1 MTAAVAPPDAPPTEV
16 AAPEPTPAG
25 KPVPY
30 WAGLLLSVFAG
41 AALLLSFPSYS
52 LWWLAPFGVA
62 ASALAVHR
70 RRPRTGAL
78 FGFITGVVFF
88 APLLSWTSTH
98 VGPWPWLLLVGL
110 QAAYFALQGLALAVV
125 SPVVDRW
132 RWSWPLVVGVLWVG
146 QEALRGRTPFGGF
159 PWGRLAFSQA
169 DAPTLR
175 LAALGGAPLVTFV
188 VAVTGGLLLLALAR
202 AFPRRLAPPQTTPK
216 RQTTADVS
224 ADPLGLGWI
233 RDDGRIFDQD
243 STQNPDP
250 APNPAQAALA
260 SGRRWVAVLAVV
272 GAAAL
277 TVVGYAVPLSTPDG
291 PTVTVAI
298 VQGNVPRM
306 GLDFNAQRRAVLD
319 NHVSATEELAA
330 DVASGKRPKPDLVI
344 WPENS
349 SDIDP
354 LRNAD
359 AADAIDRAARAIG
372 VPILVGSVLSGQ
384 QEGQVYNVGLVWE
397 AGQGVTARYTKQHP
411 VPFAEYMPLRRWI
424 EPIAKIVTDKAG
436 LLRSDFQP
444 GDTSGVLTMGP
455 ATIGDVICFEIAYD
469 GLVRDT
475 VTDGAGLLVVQTNN
489 ATFNVD
495 EARQQLAM
503 VRLRAVEHGRESL
516 MSSTVGIS
524 GFVDASGEVHQAT
537 GFFTRDVQV
546 RQLHEGTGTTLAT
559 RLAYWPELVLS
570 VAAIAVLAGAVVLRR
585 RSRG

>member
-1 MTAAVAPPDAPPTEV
+1 M
-16 AAPEPTPAG
+16 
-25 KPVPY
+25 
-30 WAGLLLSVFAG
+30 
-41 AALLLSFPSYS
+41 LLSFPSYS
-52 LWWLAPFGVA
+52 VWWLAPFGVA
-62 ASALAVHR
+62 AAALAVHR

-132 RWSWPLVVGVLWVG
+132 RWSWPLIIGVLWVG

-188 VAVTGGLLLLALAR
+188 VAVTGGLLLLAVTR
-202 AFPRRLAPPQTTPK
+202 AFSRLLAAPPTTV
-216 RQTTADVS
+216 DVS
-224 ADPLGLGWI
+224 ADPLGSGWI

-250 APNPAQAALA
+250 APIPAATPEPARLGKPKRWLVAASLA
-260 SGRRWVAVLAVV
+260 L

-319 NHVSATEELAA
+319 NHVTATEQLAA
-330 DVASGKRPKPDLVI
+330 DVAAGKQAKPDLVI

-372 VPILVGSVLSGQ
+372 VPILVGSVLNGQ

-397 AGQGVTARYTKQHP
+397 SGQGVTARYTKQHP
-411 VPFAEYMPLRRWI
+411 VPFAEYMPLRKWI

-444 GDTSGVLTMGP
+444 GSASGVLTMGP
-455 ATIGDVICFEIAYD
+455 ATVGDVICFEIAYD

-524 GFVDASGEVHQAT
+524 GFVDASGDVHQST

-570 VAAIAVLAGAVVLRR
+570 VIAIAVLAGAVVVRR

>member
-1 MTAAVAPPDAPPTEV
+1 VTAALAPPDAPPT
-16 AAPEPTPAG
+16 PAG
-25 KPVPY
+25 EAEPSPRPRPVPY
-30 WAGLLLSVFAG
+30 WAGLLLSGLAG
-41 AALLLSFPSYS
+41 LALLLSFPSYS
-52 LWWLAPFGVA
+52 LWWLAPIGVA
-62 ASALAVHR
+62 TSALAVHR
-70 RRPRTGAL
+70 RRLRTGAL

-110 QAAYFALQGLALAVV
+110 QAAYFALQGMALALV

-132 RWSWPLVVGVLWVG
+132 RWSWPLVVAVIWVA

-175 LAALGGAPLVTFV
+175 LAVLGGAPLVTFV
-188 VAVTGGLLLLALAR
+188 VAVTGGLLLLAAFQRTVR
-202 AFPRRLAPPQTTPK
+202 APILM
-216 RQTTADVS
+216 
-224 ADPLGLGWI
+224 G
-233 RDDGRIFDQD
+233 
-243 STQNPDP
+243 
-250 APNPAQAALA
+250 
-260 SGRRWVAVLAVV
+260 V
-272 GAAAL
+272 GAVAL

-319 NHVSATEELAA
+319 NHVTATEQLAA
-330 DVASGKRPKPDLVI
+330 DVAAGKAAKPDLVI

-359 AADAIDRAARAIG
+359 AADAIDRAARTVG
-372 VPILVGSVLSGQ
+372 VPILVGSVLSGE

-397 AGQGVTARYTKQHP
+397 DGRGVTARYTKQHP
-411 VPFAEYMPLRRWI
+411 VPFAEYLPLRSWL

-444 GDTSGVLTMGP
+444 GDKPGVLTMGP

-469 GLVRDT
+469 GLVHDT
-475 VTDGAGLLVVQTNN
+475 VTGGAGLLVVQTNN

-524 GFVDASGEVHQAT
+524 GFVDTAGQVHEAS
-537 GFFTRDVQV
+537 GFFTRAVEV
-546 RQLHEGTGTTLAT
+546 RQLRQGSGTTPAT
-559 RLAYWPELVLS
+559 RLAYWPEALLT
-570 VAAIAVLAGAVVLRR
+570 AAAVIVLAGAVVLRR
-585 RSRG
+585 RMRG